1 MLNLSYG
8 RLCEAFVRSPR
19 CFRAPGAAHVPR
31 FDREG
36 WENGA
41 TLFYESIDMRQM
53 ARRLIA
59 STCRRICFT
68 RAAGRQRSAYFAI
81 FDF

>member
-1 MLNLSYG
+1 MLPPIRRTVSAAAMVRNPSNLVPVP
-8 RLCEAFVRSPR
+8 AFQ
-19 CFRAPGAAHVPR
+19 
-31 FDREG
+31 
-36 WENGA
+36 
-41 TLFYESIDMRQM
+41 SIDMRQM